1 MFQKHKE
8 KKLHEEHQHE
18 AISELRDLVARLPN
32 SDGVISTD
40 GFREFI
46 EFVTA
51 HDIDLNAVPDTRRDV
66 RLGLAQGGLFLE
78 TETSLL
84 LKRDETPILDV
95 GVNLLKE
102 IADRRYQGGSQGV
115 SVPLGHGVRY
125 RVGEYRGHMVT
136 VGHHWE
142 PADHGQLTVTDKRI
156 VFHGARKTLEFTFAK
171 LATLNTYSDA
181 IALGVTSRQ
190 ATSTFG
196 TPEPELIAGLIHAAV
211 AHQDDVTIM
220 RMTYGT

>member
-8 KKLHEEHQHE
+8 QKLHEQQQHE
-18 AISELRDLVARLPN
+18 AIAELRQLVARLPN

-46 EFVTA
+46 EFLTA
-51 HDIDLNAVPDTRRDV
+51 HGIDLNTVSDVRREV

-78 TETSLL
+78 TDTSLM
-84 LKRDETPILDV
+84 LKTDETPVLDV

-115 SVPLGHGVRY
+115 SIPLGHGVRY

-142 PADHGQLTVTDKRI
+142 PADHGQLTVTDRRV
-156 VFHGARKTLEFTFAK
+156 VFHGARKTLEFPFAK
-171 LATLNTYSDA
+171 LATLDAYSDA
-181 IALGVTSRQ
+181 VALGVTTRQ
-190 ATSTFG
+190 TTSTFG

-211 AHQDDVTIM
+211 AHQDDATIM
-220 RMTYGT
+220 KMSYTN